1 MCKDGYLLNISNRR
15 PIYDGGSKLKECP
28 ICSSKNFTGPGTVL
42 DVPIPTKDQ
51 QSLAPPVGMV
61 QPDIDSLKHNDEAI
75 EKLEK
80 SIYEAAVGSSYDLLA
95 KEAVNQDQVKAGFE
109 ARTQVLQK
117 FKLNFEEAMCW
128 VFTTVGKGLIGDTY
142 KGCDVNLGT
151 EWYLVPDQ
159 IIKAEYEQTIKGE
172 ASSLFADAILDEY
185 INTKYQNN
193 PGQIE
198 KFKIIQAIDPAIHQ
212 TTEVLTTLQTEGIIT
227 REEKAFKMNMWRYIR
242 DFEMLYGPIEN
253 YLPELEFQQRVEL
266 IKNLI
271 FSKIKFTENG

>member
-1 MCKDGYLLNISNRR
+1 
-15 PIYDGGSKLKECP
+15 
-28 ICSSKNFTGPGTVL
+28 
-42 DVPIPTKDQ
+42 
-51 QSLAPPVGMV
+51 MV